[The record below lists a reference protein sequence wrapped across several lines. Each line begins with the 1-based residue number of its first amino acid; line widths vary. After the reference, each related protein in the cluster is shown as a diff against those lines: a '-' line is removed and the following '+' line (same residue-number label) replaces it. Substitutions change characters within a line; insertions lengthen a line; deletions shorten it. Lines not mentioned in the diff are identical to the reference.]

1 VNNACTESTGT
12 CPNEQ
17 RFIASDVNERQA
29 GRHSKCKKN
38 SFKEILVT
46 INKLNGKN
54 LQFKMQ
60 TFQRAKISVL
70 AQ

>member
-1 VNNACTESTGT
+1 MN
-12 CPNEQ
+12 
-17 RFIASDVNERQA
+17 DRQQVQ
-29 GRHSKCKKN
+29 KN

-46 INKLNGKN
+46 INKLTGKN
-54 LQFKMQ
+54 LHFKMQ